1 MQIDMGRVLT
11 VAGTVLQGRKDL
23 NQYVSTYTVATSVD
37 GKNFTNV
44 TGEYNGKR
52 GTVKNLFTDGSTI
65 KARYV
70 RIYVKTFESHPST
83 RAAVLVTESAISEEK
98 PAVTGVPLY
107 YSDAPES
114 ARTYSG
120 IWENQKPGVGHGRSC
135 LNGPQGWSALHKKAG
150 EWMQIDMGQVCT
162 VAGTVVQHRK
172 DYSPVQYVKTYT
184 VATSVDGKNFTN
196 VTGTY
201 NGKNG
206 TVKNQ
211 FVSGGTVKARYV
223 RLYVKSWQLHPSM
236 RADVLITDEINT
248 AGVPAVPLY
257 YSNPPESARTYSSIW
272 ENNKPG
278 VRHGRSCLD
287 GPQGWSALHKK
298 AGEWMQIDMGKVQTV
313 AGTVLQG
320 RKDMAQYLKTYTVA
334 TSVCGTN
341 FSNVT
346 GTYSGQRGT
355 AKNLF
360 TGCSGATIKARYVR
374 IYVKTFQSHPSTRA
388 AVLVTES
395 GKSAGVSIP
404 GIPARTTQ
412 SAGIDT
418 GKAAVPR
425 KDRPSADMN
434 TGKPAVADV
443 HRRPAG
449 INTPGKPATGGK
461 PPEKITRAGVPE
473 GARVYSSIYA
483 NDKPGV
489 GHGRSCLDSPQAWS
503 ALNNVVGE
511 WMQLD
516 LGEEKTVAG
525 IAIQPRKDLVTGVQ
539 QYVKTYTVSTSH
551 DGTSFTNITGVYNGH
566 QAQTIVDNVFPECVR
581 PRARYVRI
589 YPQSWNSHMSLR
601 CDVLISDLKPPNSAG
616 QQGISVYG
624 LGKRLT
630 IENKNATG
638 KFLSITNIGADDTG
652 ASLVLWDNP
661 TDLATQWYIM
671 DIGNGQYNILNAKS
685 LKCVNVSR
693 HRMNFGANVLQWD
706 NPKSPETRFSIK
718 TLNGGAIAIDEA
730 VTIESC
736 YNSGKYINAIFGH
749 KDNGTQLLLMGE
761 VGNWATQWIIRVA
774 NDSGTSSRL

>member
-1 MQIDMGRVLT
+1 MQIDMGQVLT

-83 RAAVLVTESAISEEK
+83 RAAVLVTESAISEEI

-135 LNGPQGWSALHKKAG
+135 LN
-150 EWMQIDMGQVCT
+150 
-162 VAGTVVQHRK
+162 
-172 DYSPVQYVKTYT
+172 
-184 VATSVDGKNFTN
+184 
-196 VTGTY
+196 
-201 NGKNG
+201 
-206 TVKNQ
+206 
-211 FVSGGTVKARYV
+211 
-223 RLYVKSWQLHPSM
+223 
-236 RADVLITDEINT
+236 
-248 AGVPAVPLY
+248 
-257 YSNPPESARTYSSIW
+257 
-272 ENNKPG
+272 
-278 VRHGRSCLD
+278 

-360 TGCSGATIKARYVR
+360 TGCSGATIRARYVR
-374 IYVKTFQSHPSTRA
+374 IYVKAYSEHPSMRA

-412 SAGIDT
+412 
-418 GKAAVPR
+418 
-425 KDRPSADMN
+425 SADMN

-525 IAIQPRKDLVTGVQ
+525 IAIQPRKNLVTGVQ

-566 QAQTIVDNVFPECVR
+566 QAQTIVDNVFPEGVR

-693 HRMNFGANVLQWD
+693 HRMNFD
-706 NPKSPETRFSIK
+706 
-718 TLNGGAIAIDEA
+718 
-730 VTIESC
+730 
-736 YNSGKYINAIFGH
+736 
-749 KDNGTQLLLMGE
+749 
-761 VGNWATQWIIRVA
+761 
-774 NDSGTSSRL
+774 